1 VKRDFRS
8 DLQLKQPQW
17 PTKNPT
23 RKPEGSSS
31 GGGAHNLGR
40 EFAAL
45 TEAASTKNF
54 VRLFQIP
61 VVVCLYIVA
70 YAYPLWGQQAQ
81 APAGRQYVIQRIEF
95 IGNRRIQSDTLRAR
109 IFSRA
114 GDPYSEEAVRRD
126 FQALWNTQFFEDVRL
141 EVEDS
146 PDQPDG
152 KIVVFYLKE
161 RPIIRRIEY
170 KGNKSITESDILDA
184 FKEKKV
190 GLSVEGQFDPTKI
203 KRAEVVIKEL
213 LAEHGRQFATVKPTY
228 ERIAATNAVKL
239 VFNIDEGPKV
249 KVGDVTFTGNKVFS
263 DGKLLRAM
271 RHDRPYAIPLYITNI
286 PVMDKTYDRQKLDE
300 DLEVGI
306 RGLYRDHGYFKATVG
321 DPILNTHDE
330 DRSGIKGPW
339 PVLGSKHGKR
349 VDITIPIE
357 EGEQYRMGALKF
369 RSSDPEVG
377 LVFKSEILAKVFPI
391 KEGEIFSAEKIRKA
405 LDNYK
410 KLYGEYG
417 YIDFVAEPLT
427 DIDDKKKVVN
437 LTMEFDQQKQF
448 FVRRI
453 EFSGNTTTRDKVIR
467 REILLDEGQVYNN
480 RLWELSILRLNQLGY
495 FDVIK
500 PENAELKRNVK
511 AGTVDIKLK
520 VHEKGKQ
527 SISFS
532 GGVSGIAGTFVS
544 ASYQTNNFLG
554 LGETL
559 TLSAQLGDFQRGYTF
574 GFTEPFLFDRPI
586 TTGFTIFANKYD
598 FNQAKQYG
606 LLLGQQIALNPA
618 LQENYNTDT
627 KGFTAFISSPLRR
640 FSFARVGLTYGFSS
654 TNIQTFSQSAQ
665 LLFDSIQFTSLAGPS
680 ALNGIHSSKITPT
693 ISYST
698 VNNPQNPTH
707 GKSFYYG
714 VSLEGGPLGGNVNT
728 ISNTF
733 STTYFHQVNK
743 RRNVIGIKYQTA
755 MISGY
760 GGKDIPPYNR
770 FYLGGEQDV
779 RGFNFYTIS
788 PFVAIPFSTSTSV
801 LYYDPRRIGSTGS
814 PIPQLLTV
822 PLLEFIPTRPGG
834 DYQNVLNLEYRI
846 PIAGPVTLVFFNDL
860 GINGILR
867 QSQLSLN
874 PAAVSLFQEQYPN
887 PDFPGVHITKD
898 LPIVSGTNFYPRTS
912 AGIELQVILPI
923 VNAPF
928 RVYYAYNYL
937 RLTGTITAPAGA
949 YYLSDAVKNTLPP
962 GVLQTQV
969 QPELDSILFQQV
981 QHIPAGLIEPK
992 QTFRFTVGKTF

>member
-1 VKRDFRS
+1 
-8 DLQLKQPQW
+8 
-17 PTKNPT
+17 
-23 RKPEGSSS
+23 
-31 GGGAHNLGR
+31 
-40 EFAAL
+40 
-45 TEAASTKNF
+45 
-54 VRLFQIP
+54 VRLFQIL
-61 VVVCLYIVA
+61 VVVCLGILACVH
-70 YAYPLWGQQAQ
+70 PLWAQQGQG
-81 APAGRQYVIQRIEF
+81 PTGPQYVITRIDF

-141 EVEDS
+141 EVEDD
-146 PDQPDG
+146 PKQPDG
-152 KIVVFYLKE
+152 KIVIFYLKE

-170 KGNKSITESDILDA
+170 KGNKSISESDILDA
-184 FKEKKV
+184 FKDKKV

-249 KVGDVTFTGNKVFS
+249 KVGKITFTGNKVFS

-271 RHDRPYAIPLYITNI
+271 RHDRPYSIPLYITNI
-286 PVMDKTYDRQKLDE
+286 AVLNKTYDRQKLDE
-300 DLEVGI
+300 DLEIGI
-306 RGLYRDHGYFKATVG
+306 KGLYRDHGYFKVSVG
-321 DPILNTHDE
+321 DPVLNTVDE
-330 DRSGIKGPW
+330 DRSGVKGPW

-357 EGEQYRMGALKF
+357 EGDQFRMGSLKF

-377 LVFKSEILAKVFPI
+377 LVFKSDLLARAFPI
-391 KEGEIFSAEKIRKA
+391 KEGEIFSADKVRKA

-417 YIDFVAEPLT
+417 YIDFVAEPDT
-427 DIDDKKKVVN
+427 EIDNSKKVIN
-437 LTMEFDQQKQF
+437 LVMEFTQDKQY

-500 PENAELKRNVK
+500 PENAELKRNNK
-511 AGTVDIKLK
+511 AGTVDIRLK

-559 TLSAQLGDFQRGYTF
+559 TLSAQLGSFQKGYTF

-586 TTGFTIFANKYD
+586 TSGFTIFASKIS
-598 FNQAKQYG
+598 FNQEKQFG
-606 LLLGQQIALNPA
+606 ALLGENVALNPA
-618 LQENYNTDT
+618 LQQNYDTNT
-627 KGFTAFISSPLRR
+627 KGFTVFLSEPLRR
-640 FSFARVGLTYGFSS
+640 FSFARVGLTYGFS
-654 TNIQTFSQSAQ
+654 TTDITTFSQSAQ

-707 GKSFYYG
+707 GRSFYYG
-714 VSLEGGPLGGNVNT
+714 LSIEGGPIGGNVNT
-728 ISNTF
+728 FSNTF
-733 STTYFHQVNK
+733 STTYFHAVNK
-743 RRNVIGIKYQTA
+743 RRNVVALKYQTA
-755 MISGY
+755 LITGY
-760 GGKDIPPYNR
+760 GGKDIPPFNR

-801 LYYDPRRIGSTGS
+801 IYFDPRRLGPTGA
-814 PIPQLLTV
+814 PVPQSLTV

-834 DYQNVLNLEYRI
+834 DYQNVVNLEYRI
-846 PIAGPVTLVFFNDL
+846 PIAGPVTLVMFNDL
-860 GINGILR
+860 GVNGILR
-867 QSQLSLN
+867 QSQLALD
-874 PAAVSLFQEQYPN
+874 PAAVALFQEQYPN
-887 PDFPGVHITKD
+887 PDFPNVHITD
-898 LPIVSGTNFYPRTS
+898 NLPLIHGTNFHPRTS
-912 AGIELQVILPI
+912 AGLELQVILPI

-937 RLTGTITAPAGA
+937 RLNGTIVAPEGA
-949 YYLSDAVKNTLPP
+949 FSLSDAVKNTLPP
-962 GVLQTQV
+962 GVFQTQIA
-969 QPELDSILFQQV
+969 PELESILNQQI
-981 QHIPAGLIEPK
+981 QKIPAGLVEPK

>member
-1 VKRDFRS
+1 VRVF
-8 DLQLKQPQW
+8 
-17 PTKNPT
+17 
-23 RKPEGSSS
+23 
-31 GGGAHNLGR
+31 HI
-40 EFAAL
+40 FA
-45 TEAASTKNF
+45 
-54 VRLFQIP
+54 
-61 VVVCLYIVA
+61 VVCLCMIA
-70 YAYPLWGQQAQ
+70 RWEPLWAQQA
-81 APAGRQYVIQRIEF
+81 PGPTGPQYVITRIDF
-95 IGNRRIQSDTLRAR
+95 VGNHRIQNDTLRAR

-170 KGNKSITESDILDA
+170 KGNKSISESDILDA
-184 FKEKKV
+184 FKDKKV

-203 KRAEVVIKEL
+203 KHAEVVIKEL

-249 KVGDVTFTGNKVFS
+249 KVGQIKFTGNKVFS
-263 DGKLLRAM
+263 DAKLLRAM
-271 RHDRPYAIPLYITNI
+271 RHDRPYSIPLYITYIAVLN
-286 PVMDKTYDRQKLDE
+286 KTYDRQKLDE
-300 DLEVGI
+300 DLEIGI
-306 RGLYRDHGYFKATVG
+306 KGLYRDHGYFKVSVG
-321 DPILNTHDE
+321 DPVLNTVDE
-330 DRSGIKGPW
+330 DRPGVKGPW
-339 PVLGSKHGKR
+339 PMLGSKHGKR

-357 EGEQYRMGALKF
+357 EGEQYRMGSLKF

-377 LVFKSEILAKVFPI
+377 LVFKSDLLTRVFPI
-391 KEGEIFSAEKIRKA
+391 KEGEIFSADKVRKA

-427 DIDDKKKVVN
+427 EMDDKKKIVN
-437 LTMEFDQQKQF
+437 LTMELDQQKQF

-559 TLSAQLGDFQRGYTF
+559 TLSAQLGSFQKGYTF

-586 TTGFTIFANKYD
+586 TSGFTIFASKIS
-598 FNQAKQYG
+598 FNQEKQFG
-606 LLLGQQIALNPA
+606 ALLGENVALNPA
-618 LQENYNTDT
+618 LQQNYDTNT
-627 KGFTAFISSPLRR
+627 KGFTVFVSEPLRR
-640 FSFARVGLTYGFSS
+640 FSFARVGLTYGFS
-654 TNIQTFSQSAQ
+654 TTDITTFSQSAQ

-714 VSLEGGPLGGNVNT
+714 LSFEGGPIGGNVNT
-728 ISNTF
+728 FSNTF
-733 STTYFHQVNK
+733 STTYFHAVNK
-743 RRNVIGIKYQTA
+743 HRNVVAVKYQTA
-755 MISGY
+755 LITGY
-760 GGKDIPPYNR
+760 GGKDIPPFNR

-788 PFVAIPFSTSTSV
+788 PFVAIPFATSTSV
-801 LYYDPRRIGSTGS
+801 IYFDPRRLGPTGA
-814 PIPQLLTV
+814 PTQQALTV

-846 PIAGPVTLVFFNDL
+846 PIAGPVTLVMFNDV
-860 GINGILR
+860 GVNGILR
-867 QSQLSLN
+867 KSQLALD
-874 PAAVSLFQEQYPN
+874 PGAVALFQQQYPN
-887 PDFPGVHITKD
+887 PDFPNVHVTSN
-898 LPIVSGTNFYPRTS
+898 LPLISGTNFHPRTS
-912 AGIELQVILPI
+912 AGLELQVILPI

-928 RVYYAYNYL
+928 RIYYAYNYF
-937 RLTGTITAPAGA
+937 RLTGTINAPEGA
-949 YYLSDAVKNTLPP
+949 FSLSDAVKNTLPP
-962 GVLQTQV
+962 GVFQTQIA
-969 QPELDSILFQQV
+969 PELQQALTNQV
-981 QHIPAGLIEPK
+981 QRIPAGLIEPK